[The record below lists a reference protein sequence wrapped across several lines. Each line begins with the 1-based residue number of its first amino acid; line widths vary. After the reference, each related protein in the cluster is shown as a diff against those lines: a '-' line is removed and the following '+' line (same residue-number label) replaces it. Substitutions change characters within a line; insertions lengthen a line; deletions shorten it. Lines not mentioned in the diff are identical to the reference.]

1 MTNEEAI
8 AVLKEKYC
16 GIGSNDLLVFR
27 KAIEA
32 LENAEKETRTA
43 SIFDL
48 VRMCKC
54 FVDTCEGCPLGKHIG
69 PCPPFDFSEED
80 NKAVIKWC
88 DEHPQK
94 TYAKDFFEKFPNAQK
109 DLCGNPL
116 PCRKMLFGP
125 LKGDCSTRDCSDC
138 WNDCMP
144 EVIK

>member
-16 GIGSNDLLVFR
+16 GIGSNDLFVFR

-54 FVDTCEGCPLGKHIG
+54 FVDTCEGCPLEKHTALALHLIFLKRTTKQSSSG
-69 PCPPFDFSEED
+69 VANIRRRP
-80 NKAVIKWC
+80 
-88 DEHPQK
+88 
-94 TYAKDFFEKFPNAQK
+94 
-109 DLCGNPL
+109 
-116 PCRKMLFGP
+116 
-125 LKGDCSTRDCSDC
+125 KGDCSTRDCSDY
-138 WNDCMP
+138 WNECMP